1 MLGALISKEHMAK
14 VKGYIDLARS
24 EGCSILCG
32 DGVEEL
38 SLPDH
43 NKNVS
48 VMKRQSD
55 KMAIIYSFEI
65 FMCLKHIHQFMY
77 HPTPLSLSLTPSLPL
92 SPSLPPSRGIS
103 CSPQ

>member
-48 VMKRQSD
+48 VMKRQSE
-55 KMAIIYSFEI
+55 KMAVIYSGEI
-65 FMCLKHIHQFMY
+65 FTSLKHIHYQFMY
-77 HPTPLSLSLTPSLPL
+77 PTPLSLSLP
-92 SPSLPPSRGIS
+92 LPPSRGIS
-103 CSPQ
+103 CGPQ